1 MRRAWIVLLMALV
14 GCTNPSQS
22 AFAQSGT
29 GGMASIPPA
38 ATSTTTPTISNP
50 AVNTAEANDYTLGV
64 ADKIRVTV
72 FNEPT
77 MTGEYPVNAN
87 GKVSMPLIGEVQA
100 AGLTAGGLRVN
111 IERML
116 ADGYLIN
123 PRVGIDVLT
132 FRPFYILGEVT
143 KPGEYPSTAALSV
156 MNAVATAQG
165 FTYRANKKYVFIKRA
180 GSTEEQKIKLT
191 SGIMIMPGDTIRVGE
206 RFF

>member
-1 MRRAWIVLLMALV
+1 MRKAWTVMIMVLV
-14 GCTNPSQS
+14 GCVLQLHAASAQS
-22 AFAQSGT
+22 ATQV
-29 GGMASIPPA
+29 PA
-38 ATSTTTPTISNP
+38 TTPSAMSATTPTS
-50 AVNTAEANDYTLGV
+50 AMDASDYTLGV
-64 ADKIRVTV
+64 ADKVRITV
-72 FNEPT
+72 FNEPS

-100 AGLTAGGLRVN
+100 AGSTAGALRVN

-143 KPGEYPSTAALSV
+143 KPGEYPSTAGLSV

-165 FTYRANKKYVFIKRA
+165 FTYRANKKYVYVKRS
-180 GSTEEQKIKLT
+180 GSSKEQKIKLT
-191 SGIMIMPGDTIRVGE
+191 SDVMIMPGDTIRVGE

>member
-1 MRRAWIVLLMALV
+1 
-14 GCTNPSQS
+14 
-22 AFAQSGT
+22 
-29 GGMASIPPA
+29 MASIPPA